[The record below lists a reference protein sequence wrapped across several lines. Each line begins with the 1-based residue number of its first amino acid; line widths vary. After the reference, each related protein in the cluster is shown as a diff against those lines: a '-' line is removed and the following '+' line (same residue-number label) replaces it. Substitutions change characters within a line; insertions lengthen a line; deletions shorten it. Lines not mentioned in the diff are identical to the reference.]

1 MLQTLVEVFKTGH
14 RDDLV
19 TRVDAVFN
27 LVLKT
32 VLTNKFTKKSSHIK
46 KGKVNLAQRIGC
58 IMLRPK
64 LAPWRYQ
71 RGHRSL
77 TQNLAS
83 SGVAA
88 QIISNTTQQQTAAAQ
103 SGTADEEMKGAED
116 DIGGEE
122 ELNDDQIEQLEFI
135 IQFLLDGLKDD
146 DSIVRWTAAKGIG
159 RITMR
164 LSADFADQIVGQLS
178 ELFGP
183 SESDG
188 AWHGGCLALAE
199 LCRRGL
205 LLPQRLNEFVPVLEK
220 ALVYDINLGN
230 HSVGAHVRDAA
241 CYVVWSFS
249 RAYAPDIMR
258 PHVMALASKL
268 ICISL
273 FDREVNCRR
282 AASATF
288 QEAVGRQGTFPH
300 GIEILTEADYF
311 TLSNRVNAYL
321 NVSCFVAQFDEYWLG
336 MLKYLAEVQL
346 KHWEASL
353 RQLAAQSLSVLS
365 VFNPAATV
373 TEILAPLIANVFS
386 KALHIR
392 HGAILGVS
400 EIIIGLSGNSV
411 VHRQQVLEKAF
422 KSLSLKERNI
432 IKEET
437 EN

>member
-1 MLQTLVEVFKTGH
+1 MT
-14 RDDLV
+14 
-19 TRVDAVFN
+19 
-27 LVLKT
+27 
-32 VLTNKFTKKSSHIK
+32 
-46 KGKVNLAQRIGC
+46 
-58 IMLRPK
+58 
-64 LAPWRYQ
+64 
-71 RGHRSL
+71 
-77 TQNLAS
+77 
-83 SGVAA
+83 
-88 QIISNTTQQQTAAAQ
+88 
-103 SGTADEEMKGAED
+103 
-116 DIGGEE
+116 
-122 ELNDDQIEQLEFI
+122 
-135 IQFLLDGLKDD
+135 
-146 DSIVRWTAAKGIG
+146 
-159 RITMR
+159 
-164 LSADFADQIVGQLS
+164 
-178 ELFGP
+178 
-183 SESDG
+183 
-188 AWHGGCLALAE
+188 
-199 LCRRGL
+199 
-205 LLPQRLNEFVPVLEK
+205 
-220 ALVYDINLGN
+220 
-230 HSVGAHVRDAA
+230 
-241 CYVVWSFS
+241 
-249 RAYAPDIMR
+249 
-258 PHVMALASKL
+258 LASKL

>member
-1 MLQTLVEVFKTGH
+1 M
-14 RDDLV
+14 
-19 TRVDAVFN
+19 DA
-27 LVLKT
+27 
-32 VLTNKFTKKSSHIK
+32 
-46 KGKVNLAQRIGC
+46 
-58 IMLRPK
+58 
-64 LAPWRYQ
+64 
-71 RGHRSL
+71 
-77 TQNLAS
+77 
-83 SGVAA
+83 
-88 QIISNTTQQQTAAAQ
+88 
-103 SGTADEEMKGAED
+103 
-116 DIGGEE
+116 
-122 ELNDDQIEQLEFI
+122 
-135 IQFLLDGLKDD
+135 LKDD

-164 LSADFADQIVGQLS
+164 LSADFADQIVGQLTD
-178 ELFGP
+178 LFGA
-183 SESDG
+183 SETDSS
-188 AWHGGCLALAE
+188 WHGGCLALAE

-205 LLPQRLNEFVPVLEK
+205 LLPARLDEFVPVLEK

-241 CYVVWSFS
+241 CYVVWSFA
-249 RAYAPDIMR
+249 RAYAPEIMR
-258 PHVMALASKL
+258 PHVMTLACKL
-268 ICISL
+268 INISL

-321 NVSCFVAQFDEYWLG
+321 NVSCFVGQYSEYWLH

-346 KHWEASL
+346 KHWEPSM

-365 VFNPAATV
+365 VFNPNGTV
-373 TEILAPLIANVFS
+373 TEILPKLLDNVFN

-411 VHRQQVLEKAF
+411 GHRQQVLEKAF
-422 KSLSLKERNI
+422 KTLSLKERNL